1 MWIVR
6 YALRRPYT
14 IAVAAI
20 MIFILGMLSIK
31 SMLVDIFPVID
42 IPVVAVV
49 WSYAGLSAEDME
61 RRVVFISERSM
72 STTVNGISRI
82 ESESIPGVGLLRV
95 YFQPGTD
102 IGGAI
107 AQINSCMNTV
117 LRIVPPGM
125 TPPNIVQFNASNV
138 PVVQLTMTSDTLPEE
153 KIFDYATNFIR
164 IKLFTIPGLSTP
176 APYGGKLRQ
185 INIDLDPVALAGKG
199 LSPADVV
206 NALQA
211 SNIILP
217 AGTAR
222 IGLFEYNIAMNSSPS
237 IVSDF
242 EKIPIKVVGGRPVVI
257 GDVAKISDSFADQTN
272 VVRVDGRR
280 ASYLNIL
287 RKADASTLAVVAS
300 VRKAI
305 PDILAVA
312 PQGLKIKLD
321 FDQSVFVR
329 AAISSV
335 LHEAV
340 VSSLLVSLM
349 ILLFLGSWR
358 SVIIVCTSIPLA
370 ILTSVIGLK
379 LTGNS
384 INIMTLGGLSLAI
397 GMLVDDAIVA
407 VENIHRNRH
416 LGHPLTVAIVNGS
429 AQIALPA
436 IMATLAICIVF
447 SPVALLTGPAR
458 FLFVPMALA
467 VVFAMLASYVLS
479 RTLVPTL
486 SRMLMGT
493 ETLGRPEEQP
503 SSGGARLSQRG
514 GGRMALFERLQN
526 AYGAVLSAALE
537 RRRFTL
543 GVFFALIVAT
553 AFLPFLVGTD
563 FFPSTDA
570 GLMKLHFRAPSGT
583 RIEETERLV
592 AQAEERIRAII
603 PAAELQTV
611 NSMIGLPL
619 SFNLAFVPSDNVG
632 GMDAEIL
639 IALKGKHRPTEG
651 YMRRIR
657 RDLSERFPGSSVY
670 FQSADIVSQVL
681 NFGLAAPIDV
691 QIESRDFMKSYAYA
705 RRLRDGMRRVPGA
718 EDVVI
723 KQVFDYPNLFVD
735 VDRVRASEVG
745 LTQRDVANSLLTTLS
760 SSQLVAP
767 SYFVNPSNNVNYFVV
782 VKTPL
787 PRLSAVQDVLNTP
800 ITPPSAGTLLQPG
813 GFAPP
818 AQALGSASERL
829 GNLGILSSLSGLDEV
844 NHVNVQR
851 IVDVTA
857 NVEGRDLGSVLSGID
872 RQISALGKLPTGMAI
887 HVRGQGEIMDEAF
900 RKLGLG
906 LGLAIALVYLLM
918 VVLFQSWLDPF
929 IVMVAVPGALIGIL
943 WMLLLTGTTINVES
957 FLGSIMAVGIAAS
970 NSILLVSF
978 ANDVR
983 VEKGLAPLEG
993 AYQAGLTRLRPV
1005 LMTAVAMII
1014 GMLPT
1019 ALALGEG
1026 GEQNAPLGRAVIGG
1040 LLVATAVTL
1049 IVVPVVYS
1057 LLRTGLPTLH
1067 LLDERF
1073 RREEAGLDPYAKDP
1087 HALARAAAAETGE
1100 I

>member
-6 YALRRPYT
+6 YALRRPYS
-14 IAVAAI
+14 IAVASI
-20 MIFILGMLSIK
+20 MIFIMGFLAIK

-42 IPVVAVV
+42 IPVVGIV
-49 WSYAGLSAEDME
+49 WSYPGLSAEDME
-61 RRVVFISERSM
+61 RRVVVITERAM
-72 STTVNGISRI
+72 STTVSGISRV
-82 ESESIPGVGLLRV
+82 ESQSIPGIGLLRV

-107 AQINSCMNTV
+107 AQINAVSGTI
-117 LRIVPPGM
+117 LRILPPGM
-125 TPPNIVQFNASNV
+125 TPPIITQFNASNV
-138 PVVQLTMTSDTLPEE
+138 PVAQMTLTSDSLSEE
-153 KIFDYATNFIR
+153 KIFDYALNFIR
-164 IKLFTIPGLSTP
+164 IRLFTIPGLATP
-176 APYGGKLRQ
+176 APYGGKQRQ
-185 INIDLDPVALAGKG
+185 INIDVNPVALAGKG

-222 IGLFEYNIAMNSSPS
+222 IGLFEYNVAMNSSPS

-242 EKIPIKVVGGRPVVI
+242 EKIPIKIVGGRPVLI
-257 GDVAKISDSFADQTN
+257 GDVAKVLDSFADQVN
-272 VVRVDGRR
+272 VVRVDGHR
-280 ASYLNIL
+280 ASYMNIL
-287 RKADASTLAVVAS
+287 RKADASTLAVVEAT
-300 VRKAI
+300 RKAI
-305 PDILAVA
+305 PEILAIA
-312 PQGLKIKLD
+312 PKGLNIKLD

-329 AAISSV
+329 AAIGSV
-335 LHEAV
+335 LREAV

-358 SVIIVCTSIPLA
+358 AVIIVCTSIPLA
-370 ILTSVIGLK
+370 IMVSVLGLK

-397 GMLVDDAIVA
+397 GMLVDDATVE

-416 LGHPLTVAIVNGS
+416 LGHPLTVAILNGAS
-429 AQIALPA
+429 QIALPA

-458 FLFVPMALA
+458 FLFVPMALS

-479 RTLVPTL
+479 RSLVPTL
-486 SRMLMGT
+486 ARILMET
-493 ETLGRPEEQP
+493 EPLDLAKDPN
-503 SSGGARLSQRG
+503 SSERVRELHRRREG
-514 GGRMALFERLQN
+514 LFERLQH
-526 AYGAVLSAALE
+526 AYGGVLRAALD

-543 GVFFALIVAT
+543 GVFFALLAAT

-563 FFPSTDA
+563 FFPSTDT

-603 PAAELQTV
+603 PADELQTV
-611 NSMIGLPL
+611 NSMIGVPT
-619 SFNLAFVPSDNVG
+619 SYNLAFVPTDNIG

-639 IALKGKHRPTEG
+639 IDLKEEHHPTIG

-657 RDLSERFPGSSVY
+657 RDLTERFPGSTVY

-681 NFGLAAPIDV
+681 NFGLSAPIDV
-691 QIESRDFMKSYAYA
+691 QIESRDLLKSYGYA
-705 RRLRDGMRRVPGA
+705 RRLRDGMRGVPGT
-718 EDVVI
+718 EDVTI
-723 KQVFDYPNLFVD
+723 KQVFDYPNLFVN

-760 SSQLVAP
+760 SSLIVAP
-767 SYFVNPSNNVNYFVV
+767 SYFVNPTNNVNYTVV

-787 PRLSAVQDVLNTP
+787 RQLASVQDVLNTP
-800 ITPPSAGTLLQPG
+800 ITPPAAGTLLQAG
-813 GFAPP
+813 GFGSLSQAPG
-818 AQALGSASERL
+818 ASSERL
-829 GNLGILSSLSGLDEV
+829 GNLGLVSSLTGLNEI
-844 NHVNVQR
+844 NHLNVQR

-857 NVEGRDLGSVLSGID
+857 NVEGRDLGSVLAGIN
-872 RQISALGKLPTGMAI
+872 RQVAALGKLPPGTAI
-887 HVRGQGEIMDEAF
+887 HVRGQGEIMNEAF
-900 RKLGLG
+900 QKLGLG
-906 LGLAIALVYLLM
+906 LILAIALVYLLM

-983 VEKGLAPLEG
+983 VEKGLSPVEG
-993 AYQAGLTRLRPV
+993 AFEAGLTRLRPV
-1005 LMTAVAMII
+1005 LMTAAAMVI

-1040 LLVATAVTL
+1040 LLVATVVTL

-1073 RREEAGLDPYAKDP
+1073 AREEAESTDPQA
-1087 HALARAAAAETGE
+1087 HALHAGAKTAHE
-1100 I
+1100 

>member
-14 IAVAAI
+14 IGVAAI
-20 MIFILGMLSIK
+20 MIFIMGGLAIK
-31 SMLVDIFPVID
+31 SMLVDIFPAID

-49 WSYAGLSAEDME
+49 WTYPGLSAEDME
-61 RRVVFISERSM
+61 RRVVFISERAM
-72 STTVNGISRI
+72 STTVSGISRI
-82 ESESIPGVGLLRV
+82 ESQSIPGIGLLHV

-107 AQINSCMNTV
+107 AQINSVMNTI
-117 LRIVPPGM
+117 LKIAPPGM
-125 TPPNIVQFNASNV
+125 TPPSIIQFNASNV
-138 PVVQLTMTSDTLPEE
+138 PVVQLTLTSDILPEE
-153 KIFDYATNFIR
+153 KIFDYALNFIR
-164 IKLFTIPGLSTP
+164 LKLFTIPGLSTP
-176 APYGGKLRQ
+176 APYGGKSRQ
-185 INIDLDPVALAGKG
+185 INIDVDPVALAGNG
-199 LSPADVV
+199 LSPNDVV
-206 NALQA
+206 IALQA

-222 IGLFEYNIAMNSSPS
+222 IGLFEYNVAMNSSPA

-242 EKIPIKVVGGRPVVI
+242 EKIPIRIVGGRPVLI
-257 GDVAKISDSFADQTN
+257 GDVAKVSDSFADQEN

-287 RKADASTLAVVAS
+287 RKADASTLAVVEA
-300 VRKAI
+300 VRHI
-305 PDILAVA
+305 LPEILAAA
-312 PQGLKIKLD
+312 PKGLKIKID

-358 SVIIVCTSIPLA
+358 AVIIVCTSIPLS
-370 ILTSVIGLK
+370 ILVSVLGLK

-397 GMLVDDAIVA
+397 GMLVDDATVE

-416 LGHPLTVAIVNGS
+416 LGHPLTVAIMNGAS
-429 AQIALPA
+429 QIALPA

-458 FLFVPMALA
+458 FLFVPMALS
-467 VVFAMLASYVLS
+467 VVFAMLMSYVLS
-479 RTLVPTL
+479 RSLVPAL
-486 SRMLMGT
+486 ARMLM
-493 ETLGRPEEQP
+493 ESEPLDLAKDP
-503 SSGGARLSQRG
+503 SVSEKVRDLHRK
-514 GGRMALFERLQN
+514 REHLFERLQN
-526 AYGAVLSAALE
+526 AYGGVLRAALE

-543 GVFFALIVAT
+543 GVFFVIIAAT
-553 AFLPFLVGTD
+553 LFLPFLVGTD
-563 FFPSTDA
+563 FFPNTDT

-592 AQAEERIRAII
+592 AQVEDRIHAII
-603 PAAELQTV
+603 PPDELQTV
-611 NSMIGLPL
+611 NSMIGVPS
-619 SFNLAFVPSDNVG
+619 SFNLAFVPTDNISP
-632 GMDAEIL
+632 MDAEIL
-639 IALKGKHRPTEG
+639 IDLKEGHRPTSG
-651 YMRRIR
+651 YMQRLR
-657 RDLSERFPGSSVY
+657 RDLRERFPGSTVY

-681 NFGLAAPIDV
+681 NFGLTAPIDV
-691 QIESRDFMKSYAYA
+691 QIESRDFTKSYEYA
-705 RRLRDGMRRVPGA
+705 RRLRDGIRGVPGA

-723 KQVFDYPNLFVD
+723 KQVFDYPNLFFT
-735 VDRVRASEVG
+735 VDRVRASEMG
-745 LTQRDVANSLLTTLS
+745 LAQRDIANSLLTTLAS
-760 SSQLVAP
+760 SALVAP
-767 SYFVNPSNNVNYFVV
+767 SFFINPNNNVNYFVA

-787 PRLSAVQDVLNTP
+787 PRLATVQDLLNTP
-800 ITPPSAGTLLQPG
+800 ITPPSPLLQAG
-813 GFAPP
+813 GFAPLS
-818 AQALGSASERL
+818 QAAGASSQRL
-829 GNLGILSSLSGLDEV
+829 GNLGLLSSLTGLNV
-844 NHVNVQR
+844 INHVNVQR
-851 IVDVTA
+851 VVDVTA
-857 NVEGRDLGSVLSGID
+857 NVEGRDLGSVLSGINKRIAD
-872 RQISALGKLPTGMAI
+872 LGKLPPGMQI
-887 HVRGQGEIMDEAF
+887 HVRGQGEIMNESF
-900 RKLGLG
+900 SKLGLG
-906 LGLAIALVYLLM
+906 LILAIALVYLLM

-929 IVMVAVPGALIGIL
+929 IVIVAVPGALIGIL

-983 VEKGLAPLEG
+983 VEKGLDPVEG
-993 AYQAGLTRLRPV
+993 AFQAGLTRLRPV
-1005 LMTAVAMII
+1005 LMTAAAMII

-1040 LLVATAVTL
+1040 LLIATAVTL
-1049 IVVPVVYS
+1049 IIVPIVYS

-1073 RREEAGLDPYAKDP
+1073 AREEAGSMDP
-1087 HALARAAAAETGE
+1087 HALPVGAETGHK
-1100 I
+1100 

>member
-6 YALRRPYT
+6 YALRRPYS

-20 MIFILGMLSIK
+20 MIFIMGFLAIK
-31 SMLVDIFPVID
+31 SMLVDIFPTID

-49 WSYAGLSAEDME
+49 WNYTGLSAEDME
-61 RRVVFISERSM
+61 RRVVIISERAM
-72 STTVNGISRI
+72 STTVSGISRI
-82 ESESIPGVGLLRV
+82 ESQSIPGIGLLHV
-95 YFQPGTD
+95 FFQPGTD

-107 AQINSCMNTV
+107 AQINSVMNTV
-117 LRIVPPGM
+117 LRSAPPGM
-125 TPPNIVQFNASNV
+125 TPPSIIQFNASNV
-138 PVVQLTMTSDTLPEE
+138 PVVQLTLTSDTLPEE
-153 KIFDYATNFIR
+153 KIFDYALNFIR

-176 APYGGKLRQ
+176 APYGGKSRQ
-185 INIDLDPVALAGKG
+185 INIDVDPVALAGKG
-199 LSPADVV
+199 LSPNDVV

-222 IGLFEYNIAMNSSPS
+222 IGLFEYNVAMNSSPS

-242 EKIPIKVVGGRPVVI
+242 EKIPIKIVGGRPVLI
-257 GDVAKISDSFADQTN
+257 GDVAKVADSFADQEN
-272 VVRVDGRR
+272 VVRIDGRR

-287 RKADASTLAVVAS
+287 RKADASTLTVVEAVRRALPEIS
-300 VRKAI
+300 
-305 PDILAVA
+305 AVA
-312 PQGLKIKLD
+312 PKGLKIKMD

-329 AAISSV
+329 SAISSV
-335 LHEAV
+335 LREAV

-349 ILLFLGSWR
+349 ILMFLGSWR
-358 SVIIVCTSIPLA
+358 AVIIVCTSIPLA
-370 ILTSVIGLK
+370 ILVSILGLK

-397 GMLVDDAIVA
+397 GMLVDDATVE

-416 LGHPLTVAIVNGS
+416 LGHPLTVAIMNGAS
-429 AQIALPA
+429 QIALPA

-458 FLFVPMALA
+458 FLFVPMALS

-479 RTLVPTL
+479 RSLVPTL
-486 SRMLMGT
+486 SRMLM
-493 ETLGRPEEQP
+493 ESEPLDLAKDPN
-503 SSGGARLSQRG
+503 SSE
-514 GGRMALFERLQN
+514 RMRELHRRREGLFERLQGW
-526 AYGAVLSAALE
+526 YGGILRAALD

-543 GVFFALIVAT
+543 GVFFALAAAT
-553 AFLPFLVGTD
+553 LFLPFLVGTD
-563 FFPSTDA
+563 FFPTTDT

-583 RIEETERLV
+583 RVEETERLV
-592 AQAEERIRAII
+592 AQVEDRIHAII
-603 PAAELQTV
+603 PAGELQTV
-611 NSMIGLPL
+611 NSMIGVPS
-619 SFNLAFVPSDNVG
+619 SFNLAFVPTDNISP
-632 GMDAEIL
+632 MDAEIMVD
-639 IALKGKHRPTEG
+639 LKEGHHPTAG
-651 YMRRIR
+651 YMQRIR
-657 RDLSERFPGSSVY
+657 RDLTERFPGSSVY

-681 NFGLAAPIDV
+681 NFGLTAPIDV
-691 QIESRDFMKSYAYA
+691 QIESRDFAKSYDYA
-705 RRLRDGMRRVPGA
+705 RRLRDGIRGVPGA

-723 KQVFDYPNLFVD
+723 KQVFDYPNLFFN

-767 SYFVNPSNNVNYFVV
+767 SFFVNPSNNVNYSVV

-787 PRLSAVQDVLNTP
+787 PALSTVQDLMNTP
-800 ITPPSAGTLLQPG
+800 ITPPSAGTLLQSGAFASPSLAPG
-813 GFAPP
+813 A
-818 AQALGSASERL
+818 SAERL
-829 GNLGILSSLSGLDEV
+829 GNLGLLTSMTGLNEI

-851 IVDVTA
+851 VVDVTA
-857 NVEGRDLGSVLSGID
+857 NVEGRDLGSVLAGIN
-872 RQISALGKLPTGMAI
+872 RRIAALGKLPPGVAI
-887 HVRGQGEIMDEAF
+887 HVRGQGEIMNEAF
-900 RKLGLG
+900 LKLGLG
-906 LGLAIALVYLLM
+906 LILAIALVYLLM

-943 WMLLLTGTTINVES
+943 WMLLFTGTTINVES

-983 VEKGLAPLEG
+983 VEKGLSPVEG
-993 AYQAGLTRLRPV
+993 AFQAGLTRLRPV
-1005 LMTAVAMII
+1005 LMTAAAMVI

-1040 LLVATAVTL
+1040 LLVATVVTL
-1049 IVVPVVYS
+1049 VIVPIVYS

-1073 RREEAGLDPYAKDP
+1073 AREEAGSLDPQAHPAGAK
-1087 HALARAAAAETGE
+1087 TGHS
-1100 I
+1100 